1 MVKKEFFLSLVL
13 LCVVSIPSLTAVDM
27 AQSHERIWILN
38 ELDEP
43 ISIYCEFQYEGDI
56 VFQEYWPQ
64 VLAGRDVLCY
74 TLFERGT
81 WESYKA
87 GARIK
92 LIDYTSDALLFSEEF
107 SDTMR
112 ILPELPLEQKL
123 KELFKTLVITNAEG
137 KVLLTLE
144 DFSKARVEV
153 GQNGRTYTI
162 IIGEYLY
169 Q

>member
-1 MVKKEFFLSLVL
+1 
-13 LCVVSIPSLTAVDM
+13 M
-27 AQSHERIWILN
+27 AQEYVDIQNNLNSRITV
-38 ELDEP
+38 
-43 ISIYCEFQYEGDI
+43 YCKFQHKDGNTLPD
-56 VFQEYWPQ
+56 FPSQWDQ

-92 LIDYTSDALLFSEEF
+92 LIDYTSDALLISEEF

-112 ILPELPLEQKL
+112 ILPEIPLEQKL
-123 KELFKTLVITNAEG
+123 KELFKTLVISDAKG
-137 KVLLTLE
+137 KVLLTLD
-144 DFSKARVEV
+144 DFSKARVER
-153 GQNGRTYTI
+153 NNRRYTI
-162 IIGEYLY
+162 IIGDYLY